1 MTTPST
7 AAPRLPWD
15 AENPYPF
22 YERRRRHGQVV
33 WDETSGAWLIL
44 GYHAAQHVL
53 GGSGWTSDPR
63 ANPNARAAMDAF
75 GQELVNRNM
84 LSTDGH
90 NHLRLRGSV
99 RDVFTPSFIT
109 GLSAGVEAIAAG
121 AIDHPSVGVSF
132 DFMTDVALPLPIA
145 VVGEWLGLDAESSL
159 LLREESPAISR
170 MLGAFADAEALA
182 SGAAAFAS
190 LVAEFLPLA
199 ADRRSHPGDDLLSFI
214 ASDPELLLDDVVITA
229 ILIAVA
235 GHETT
240 ANLLGAALVRLLTVR
255 PDGTRIVDGLDP
267 SDPGLITE
275 LLRLDSPVQATARTP
290 TQDQL
295 VGDVEIAYGQPAL
308 VVVAAANRD
317 PAVFDE
323 PDQLQLHRADPPP
336 LAFGFGA
343 HYCLGAA
350 LARLETKVALRQ
362 ILARN
367 PVLAAPPTWRDTP
380 AIRGPLSVPM
390 TFHRSSPN
398 VVHSTGRVD
407 VESAAHQFNEFSKA
421 HPHA

>member
-7 AAPRLPWD
+7 ATPRLPWD
-15 AENPYPF
+15 AANPYPF
-22 YERRRRHGQVV
+22 YERRRHDGDVV
-33 WDETSGAWLIL
+33 WDQTAQAWLIL
-44 GYHAAQHVL
+44 GYHATQHVL

-75 GQELVNRNM
+75 GPELANRNM

-90 NHLRLRGSV
+90 NHRRLRGSV

-109 GLSAGVEAIAAG
+109 GLTAGVEAIAA
-121 AIDHPSVGVSF
+121 AVIDHPPAGVSF
-132 DFMTDVALPLPIA
+132 DFMTDIALPLPIA
-145 VVGEWLGLDAESSL
+145 VAGEWLGLDAESSR
-159 LLREESPAISR
+159 LLREESSAISR
-170 MLGAFADAEALA
+170 MLGAFADTEAIA

-190 LVAEFLPLA
+190 LVTEFLPLA
-199 ADRRSHPGDDLLSFI
+199 ADRRTHRGDDLLSFI
-214 ASDPELLLDDVVITA
+214 ASDPDLLLDDVVITA

-240 ANLLGAALVRLLTVR
+240 ANLLGAALVRLLSVR

-267 SDPGLITE
+267 CDPALITE
-275 LLRLDSPVQATARTP
+275 LLRLDSPVQATARTA

-295 VGDVEIAYGQPAL
+295 VGDVEIAYGQTAL

-317 PAVFDE
+317 PAVFAE
-323 PDQLQLHRADPPP
+323 PDQLRLRRGEPAP
-336 LAFGFGA
+336 LAFGYGA

-350 LARLETKVALRQ
+350 LARLETTVALRR

-380 AIRGPLSVPM
+380 AIRGPLNVPM
-390 TFHRSSPN
+390 VFHRSSPN
-398 VVHSTGRVD
+398 VALSAQRFE
-407 VESAAHQFNEFSKA
+407 VERES
-421 HPHA
+421 PHRG